1 MQIFDKK
8 GQIPAISKKRK
19 PSEVRHGCKNAYF
32 WKIQKGDPS
41 GTPWASKSKK
51 ANDLDQPE
59 KNGTAF
65 KKVGQKKVKNWPGG
79 VKFENFEKTKK
90 VPLENVPRVPCF
102 KNLSPRMNRKKTADY
117 YRQTSQIFG

>member
-1 MQIFDKK
+1 MQIFEKK

-65 KKVGQKKVKNWPGG
+65 KKVGKKRSKIDLG
-79 VKFENFEKTKK
+79 VKFEKF
-90 VPLENVPRVPCF
+90 F
-102 KNLSPRMNRKKTADY
+102 KQK
-117 YRQTSQIFG
+117 